1 MDITLRPATE
11 EEFAG
16 WRARQMADYAAEIA
30 ASGSL
35 PPEAA
40 REKAERDTTTALPAG
55 VHTPGQWIFRLLAG
69 EQPVGWLWLGAPP
82 PGGDPAMAWVYS
94 VEVEE
99 QSRGRGYGRAAMLL
113 AEEEARS
120 RGMTSVGLNVHG
132 SNKPALSLYE
142 SLGYEVMT
150 QQMRKLV

>member
-16 WRARQMADYAAEIA
+16 WRDRQMADYAAEIA

-40 REKAERDTTTALPAG
+40 REKAERDTARTLSAG
-55 VHTPGQWIFRLLAG
+55 VNTPGQWIFRLLAG
-69 EQPVGWLWLGAPP
+69 EKPVGWLWLGVAP
-82 PGGDPAMAWVYS
+82 PGGDPAMAWVYQ
-94 VEVEE
+94 VEVDEPM
-99 QSRGRGYGRAAMLL
+99 RGRGYGRAAMRL
-113 AEEEARS
+113 AEQEARS

-132 SNKPALSLYE
+132 SNKTALSLYE

-150 QQMRKLV
+150 QQMRKHV